1 MDYAVNFC
9 ATAACAV
16 RLGASIDFVDIDP
29 ETLNICPILL
39 EKARTAKKHSILPDV
54 VTVVHFEEPV
64 DMEHIANLA
73 KKYKFKIIEDAS
85 HALGSIFRIK

>member
-1 MDYAVNFC
+1 MKFGMDYAVNFV

-39 EKARTAKKHSILPDV
+39 EKKLETAKKHSILPDV
-54 VTVVHFEEPV
+54 VTLFTLQGP
-64 DMEHIANLA
+64 
-73 KKYKFKIIEDAS
+73 
-85 HALGSIFRIK
+85 R